1 MTHAYLGNGDTCIFA
16 KSMRRVRQPFR
27 RDGRMSV
34 AHVSGNMRM
43 SRISLFPNT
52 KKGRWR
58 CFKYLADCAKT
69 PGANNPNRFRHLF
82 RGFSAPGASKVIT
95 RGDLN
100 EDFGP
105 NLKSMLSFRTVC
117 LNYPTGQRRL
127 RIDSGH
133 PRLGSETWDF
143 MRYPLGR
150 DLTSTTSL

>member
-1 MTHAYLGNGDTCIFA
+1 MHICKKHAPRAPTISPGREDVGFA
-16 KSMRRVRQPFR
+16 CKWKY
-27 RDGRMSV
+27 
-34 AHVSGNMRM
+34 AHVPYF
-43 SRISLFPNT
+43 RISVFPNT

-105 NLKSMLSFRTVC
+105 NLKSMLSFRMVC

-127 RIDSGH
+127 RVDSGH